1 MGVFLLS
8 GVVFARPCCWCGELL
23 FGVGLAVARDCVPPS
38 YHLCLPCNACIL
50 GDYQGVFRGSFGWF
64 GLLGRMQQELQKFH
78 TQDGGSVF

>member
-1 MGVFLLS
+1 MVFAYSCYRGLLL
-8 GVVFARPCCWCGELL
+8 GVVLVDAREYEPPLL
-23 FGVGLAVARDCVPPS
+23 DV
-38 YHLCLPCNACIL
+38 CLPCNACIL